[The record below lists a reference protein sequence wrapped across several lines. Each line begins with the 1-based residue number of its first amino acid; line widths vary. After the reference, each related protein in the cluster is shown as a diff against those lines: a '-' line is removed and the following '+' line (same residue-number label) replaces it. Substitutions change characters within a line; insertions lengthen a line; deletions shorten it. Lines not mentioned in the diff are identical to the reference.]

1 MTPNIIIQR
10 NHLAPAF
17 DTAEELYGNAIEI
30 STFLDAW
37 SRSDSADQLSPAAAD
52 HLRHNLINAQAR
64 LDTLR
69 TQLAAYIPAPEPGA

>member
-1 MTPNIIIQR
+1 MTIQR
-10 NHLAPAF
+10 NTLAPAY

-37 SRSDSADQLSPAAAD
+37 SRSDRAEQLPPAAAD
-52 HLRHNLINAQAR
+52 HIQHNIINAQAR

-69 TQLAAYIPAPEPGA
+69 TQLAAYIPAPEPAA